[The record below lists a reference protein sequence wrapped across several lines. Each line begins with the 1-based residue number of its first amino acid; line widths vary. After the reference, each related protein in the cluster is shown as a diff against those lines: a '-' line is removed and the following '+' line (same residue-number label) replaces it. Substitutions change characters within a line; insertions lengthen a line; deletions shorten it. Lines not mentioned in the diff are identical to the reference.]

1 MTGPTYVAATQ
12 PAQSKKA
19 GSWTG
24 SSRRYAD
31 YPDAAKRNAVIGLI
45 EILEEKIH
53 ESILVA
59 EKEPRWMGDV
69 RAAGQKTASLISGSA
84 SGSAIGR

>member
-1 MTGPTYVAATQ
+1 MF
-12 PAQSKKA
+12 
-19 GSWTG
+19 
-24 SSRRYAD
+24 
-31 YPDAAKRNAVIGLI
+31 
-45 EILEEKIH
+45 EEKIH